1 MRKPLKEKVNMKR
14 RTHPYT
20 AAPTLTVFL
29 LALWF
34 PLSAYGENDQAERK
48 AEAIAEKVEQ
58 KAERTEKAEG
68 KQDLIKDKV
77 TVKTEANGEPVV
89 EQLGEASFYGKG
101 FHGKKTASGEK
112 FNQHELTAAHPA
124 LPLGTEAKVTNL
136 ETGKSV
142 EVEINDR
149 GPYAKGRDL
158 DLSKRAAKEL
168 GMTKGGVA
176 PVKIEAEVAP
186 ERKAT
191 DKK

>member
-1 MRKPLKEKVNMKR
+1 MKR
-14 RTHPYT
+14 RVYPHI
-20 AAPTLTVFL
+20 AARMLTVFL
-29 LALWF
+29 LFLWY
-34 PLSAYGENDQAERK
+34 PPGVYGENEQAERK

-58 KAERTEKAEG
+58 KAERAEKAEG

-77 TVKTEANGEPVV
+77 TVKTEANGEPVI
-89 EQLGEASFYGKG
+89 EQHGEASFYGKG

-112 FNQHELTAAHPA
+112 FNQHKLTAAHPT

-142 EVEINDR
+142 KVEINDR

-158 DLSKRAAKEL
+158 DLSKGAAKEL

-186 ERKAT
+186 KGEAA